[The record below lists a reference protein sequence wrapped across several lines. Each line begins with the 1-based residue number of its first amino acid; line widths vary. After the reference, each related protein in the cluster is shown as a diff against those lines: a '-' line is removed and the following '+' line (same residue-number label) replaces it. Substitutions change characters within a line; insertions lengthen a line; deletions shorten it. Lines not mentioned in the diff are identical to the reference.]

1 MLDYLLGGGCLLLAS
16 LSAWAWGRGRATP
29 AVLLLMGAAL
39 LLRLLMANLDP
50 FLHDWDERFHAVV
63 ARNMLLHPFRP
74 ILQPHPLLPY
84 DYHAWCCN
92 YIWLHKQ
99 PLFLW
104 LMALSMKVFGVGTL
118 AMRLPSALLGALL
131 VWPVYRLGVLALG
144 NALAGYLGAVLVT
157 FAYYQLELISGAIGM
172 DHNDLAFL
180 VFVTGSIW
188 AYYEYRANSRP
199 VGWLVLVGVLAG
211 AAVLCKWLTGLLVY
225 GGWGL
230 DALLHLRQ
238 RRLLPELA
246 KGLASLAV
254 AVAVALPWQLYT
266 AWRFPLESTH
276 ERAFNGRH
284 FTEVIE
290 GQNHTS
296 DYYFQLLPDHYSPW
310 LLALMALGLGL
321 GLRRRTARRIVP
333 LLGMIAAIY
342 LLFTLAATKMPSYT
356 YMVSALLLLLAG
368 LGLAE
373 TYRYLRRWQPA
384 SPRLATALTGF
395 ALLGIAVADLQP
407 WCIVGYH
414 RYEQT
419 YGMVGEKLRWR
430 PRANNAAIYRQ
441 LPQALPPGYTIL
453 NVPYGDELETMFY
466 TGHQVY
472 AGIPNEDQIKQM
484 RHQGARFALFPAQPG
499 QYMPP
504 YLAQPD
510 VLQLWGVL
518 EQH

>member
-1 MLDYLLGGGCLLLAS
+1 MLDYLLGGESLLLIC
-16 LSAWAWGRGRATP
+16 LSAWVWGRGRATP

-39 LLRLLMANLDP
+39 LLRLWMASLDP

-63 ARNMLLHPFRP
+63 ARNMLSDPFRP

-104 LMALSMKVFGVGTL
+104 LMALSMKVFGVNTL
-118 AMRLPSALLGALL
+118 ALRLPSALLGALL

-144 NALAGYLGAVLVT
+144 DTLAGYLGAVLAA

-172 DHNDLAFL
+172 DHNDVSFL

-188 AYYEYRANSRP
+188 AYYEYRASSRP
-199 VGWLVLVGVLAG
+199 GRWLVLVGVLAG

-246 KGLASLAV
+246 RGLASLAV
-254 AVAVALPWQLYT
+254 AVVVALPWQLYT
-266 AWRFPLESTH
+266 AWRFPLESAH
-276 ERAFNGRH
+276 ERAFNSRH

-290 GQNHTS
+290 GQSHPP
-296 DYYFQLLPDHYSPW
+296 DYYLQLLPDHYSPW
-310 LLALMALGLGL
+310 LLVLMALGVGL
-321 GLRRRTARRIVP
+321 GLRRRTARSVVP
-333 LLGMIAAIY
+333 LLGMVVAIY

-373 TYRYLRRWQPA
+373 ASRYLWRWRPA
-384 SPRLATALTGF
+384 LSELATALAVFG
-395 ALLGIAVADLQP
+395 LLAVAVADLQP
-407 WCIVGYH
+407 WYIVGYH
-414 RYEQT
+414 WHEQT
-419 YGMVGEKLRWR
+419 YAMVGEKLRWV
-430 PRANNAAIYRQ
+430 PRASNAALYQ
-441 LPQALPPGYTIL
+441 HLAQDLPAGYTVL
-453 NVPYGDELETMFY
+453 NAPYGDELEVMFY
-466 TGHQVY
+466 TGRQVY
-472 AGIPNEDQIKQM
+472 AGLPNEAQVNQM
-484 RHQGARFALFPAQPG
+484 RRQGARLALLPAHPG
-499 QYMPP
+499 QQIPS

-510 VLQLWGVL
+510 VLQLWVMP
-518 EQH
+518 EPH